1 MNFLTLIIFG
11 IIIFLLLSTVL
22 PLLIPVFIVI
32 LLISL
37 LRGFFYRKSN
47 YNTDDHFDTDES
59 VNQSRSS
66 TPPKHNAI
74 DVEYTERE
82 DDGDSQ

>member
-1 MNFLTLIIFG
+1 MNFFTLILFG

-22 PLLIPVFIVI
+22 PLLIPVFIVL

-37 LRGFFYRKSN
+37 LRAFIPRKSN
-47 YNTDDHFDTDES
+47 HNTDDYFDTGES
-59 VNQSRSS
+59 MNQSRSS

-74 DVEYTERE
+74 DVEFTERE
-82 DDGDSQ
+82 DDGDEQ